1 MYLWKCHMG
10 RFIITELQQN
20 ERYRFTAWLICIIG
34 ALFYCYEYFIRI
46 APSVMSADIMRTFHL
61 NATGFGDLVA
71 FFYYIY
77 TPMQLVVGIFMDRY
91 GPRRLLVLACLACVI
106 GVLLFASTNLFVV
119 AAIGRLLIG
128 FGAAFAFVGALKLAS
143 IWLPPERF
151 ATISGLVTTLGM
163 IGAMTSDIAM
173 AHLVDKYGWR
183 FTLFILAILGIVLI
197 VFMFFIV
204 QDRLKTTQKKP
215 VFIPELSFRD
225 VFIGLFQALKSGQIW
240 INGMIGCFMYL
251 PVTVF
256 AELWGI
262 PYLIQTHHLSNMKAT
277 EVVSFLFLGWA
288 VGATFSGWLSDIIGL
303 RRLPLIIGSIGAL
316 ILVCIILY
324 VPGLPESMLFP
335 LFFFFGFM
343 TSIQVI
349 VFAIG
354 REVSPKHI
362 AATAVSVTNMFTMIG
377 GAIFQP
383 VIGVILDMN
392 WAGKLSHG
400 IPIYST
406 ESYTLALS
414 VLPMALLITI
424 FLSFML
430 KETYCQLIS
439 S

>member
-1 MYLWKCHMG
+1 MG
-10 RFIITELQQN
+10 RFIITEIKQN
-20 ERYRFTAWLICIIG
+20 ESYRFNAWLICIVG

-61 NATGFGDLVA
+61 DAGGFGDLVA

-91 GPRRLLVLACLACVI
+91 GPRRLLVIACFSCVI
-106 GVLLFASTNLFVV
+106 GVFLFGSTHLIVV
-119 AAIGRLLIG
+119 AAIGRLFIG

-151 ATISGLVTTLGM
+151 ATVSGMVTTLGM

-173 AHLVDKYGWR
+173 AYFVDKYGWH
-183 FTLFILAILGIVLI
+183 FTLFVLAILGLVLM
-197 VFMFFIV
+197 VFLFFIV
-204 QDRLKTTQKKP
+204 RDRLKTTQKNP

-225 VFIGLFQALKSGQIW
+225 VFIGLFQALKSRNMW
-240 INGMIGCFMYL
+240 INGMIACFMYL
-251 PVTVF
+251 PVTAF

-262 PYLIQTHHLSNMKAT
+262 PYLMQTHHLSNIVAT
-277 EVVSFLFLGWA
+277 DIISFIFLGWA
-288 VGATFSGWLSDIIGL
+288 VGATFSGWLSDMIGL
-303 RRLPLIIGSIGAL
+303 RCLPITVGSIAAL
-316 ILVCIILY
+316 ILVCVILY
-324 VPGLPESMLFP
+324 VPDLPTSMLYP
-335 LFFFFGFM
+335 LFFLFGFM
-343 TSIQVI
+343 TSAQVI

-362 AATAVSVTNMFTMIG
+362 AATAVSVTNMFAMIG
-377 GAIFQP
+377 GAVFQP

-392 WAGKLSHG
+392 WAGKVSHG
-400 IPIYST
+400 LHIYSAGT
-406 ESYTLALS
+406 YTLALS
-414 VLPMALLITI
+414 ILPIALLITI
-424 FLSFML
+424 FLSLML

>member
-1 MYLWKCHMG
+1 MG
-10 RFIITELQQN
+10 RFIITDIQQN
-20 ERYRFTAWLICIIG
+20 ERYRFTAWLICITG

-61 NATGFGDLVA
+61 NAGGFGDLIA

-91 GPRRLLVLACLACVI
+91 GPRRLLVIACLSCVI
-106 GVLLFASTNLFVV
+106 GVFLFASTQLIVV
-119 AAIGRLLIG
+119 AAIGRLFIG

-151 ATISGLVTTLGM
+151 ATVSGMVTTLGM
-163 IGAMTSDIAM
+163 IGAMASDIVM
-173 AHLVDKYGWR
+173 AKLVEIYGWHL
-183 FTLFILAILGIVLI
+183 TLYLLAILGAIL
-197 VFMFFIV
+197 MFFIFFIV
-204 QDRLKTTQKKP
+204 RDRLKTTQKKP

-225 VFIGLFQALKSGQIW
+225 VFIGLFQALRSRNIW

-262 PYLIQTHHLSNMKAT
+262 PYLMQTHHLTNMVAT
-277 EVVSFLFLGWA
+277 EIVSFIFLGWA
-288 VGATFSGWLSDIIGL
+288 IGATFSGWLSDKIGL
-303 RRLPLIIGSIGAL
+303 RRLPITVGSIAAFIL
-316 ILVCIILY
+316 ICIILY
-324 VPGLPESMLFP
+324 VPDLSTTMLYF
-335 LFFFFGFM
+335 LFFFFGLV
-343 TSIQVI
+343 TSVQVI

-377 GAIFQP
+377 GAVFQP
-383 VIGVILDMN
+383 LIGIVLDMS
-392 WAGKLSHG
+392 WAGKVSHG
-400 IPIYST
+400 MHIYSSAT
-406 ESYTLALS
+406 YTFALS
-414 VLPMALLITI
+414 ILPIALLITV

-439 S
+439 